1 MAQNKSQGSGSGT
14 SNRGFASMDEQKQR
28 EIASKGGRS
37 VAAQDR
43 SFSQNR
49 ELAAQAGRKGGQASH
64 GGRGAQRRG
73 AASVNGN
80 SPHPGG
86 QSETASRRARV
97 GGAATTHSNSN
108 SNSDSAS
115 RSGSSSGSG
124 SGSGSDSGSGTGQES
139 DSDEIQGIE

>member
-1 MAQNKSQGSGSGT
+1 MAQNKSQGPGSGT

-43 SFSQNR
+43 SFSQDR

-73 AASVNGN
+73 AASAGARKTDTTEN
-80 SPHPGG
+80 P
-86 QSETASRRARV
+86 TAEPRA
-97 GGAATTHSNSN
+97 GTHNAAN
-108 SNSDSAS
+108 
-115 RSGSSSGSG
+115 SGSEA
-124 SGSGSDSGSGTGQES
+124 DSGSQDES
-139 DSDEIQGIE
+139 DTDADTRSEEGKGNEH